1 MIVGFGLTLVLYYKG
16 LAILLL
22 QIRGY
27 MISLVLNDTL
37 PLPSS
42 AVNNLF
48 DNQEQQRRTCI
59 IHIME
64 ITNYTL
70 KGVAM
75 EYSMMHMLHITVGQ
89 LTSTLATSVN
99 YWMNTHGSPL
109 PIL

>member
-1 MIVGFGLTLVLYYKG
+1 MIVGFGSTLVLYYKG

-59 IHIME
+59 IHVHIMQ

-75 EYSMMHMLHITVGQ
+75 EYSMMHMLHIT
-89 LTSTLATSVN
+89 
-99 YWMNTHGSPL
+99 
-109 PIL
+109 